1 MSYTSH
7 LTGGDLMIDLLVT
20 AVPLGTAAFLVVACC
35 LLARSTEPQLDL
47 RSRTHARPMLP
58 RVPAQPGPPDART
71 STTPGA
77 AP

>member
-1 MSYTSH
+1 M
-7 LTGGDLMIDLLVT
+7 TGLLVT

-35 LLARSTEPQLDL
+35 LLARSAEAHLQTRAHVHLTP
-47 RSRTHARPMLP
+47 P
-58 RVPAQPGPPDART
+58 RIPAQPGPPDART